1 MRRLGPFLR
10 DAWALAR
17 PYWSSEDR
25 WRARGLL
32 AVVVAL
38 NLSLVGMTVLLTYW
52 QRAFYNTLEAKDWDG
67 FIALL
72 FTWHTTEAEGWLPG
86 FSIVAAA
93 YILIAVYQLYLRQAL
108 QIRWRRWLTEI
119 YLTQWL
125 EGRAYYRMAL
135 TDPVTDNPD
144 QRIAEDAR
152 MFVDDTLSLGLGLMN
167 SVVTLASFIIV
178 LWSLSGPLNVLGVE
192 IPGYMVW
199 VALIYALLGTWL
211 AHLIGRPLI
220 ALNFTQQK
228 VEADF
233 RFALVRFR
241 ENSEGIALYGGEA
254 DEQRGLTQRF
264 RALMENWWAIMT
276 ATKRLTFFTAGYTQV
291 AIVFPIVVAAPAY
304 FAGRIPLGGLIQTSS
319 AFGQVQG
326 ALSWFVDNYARLT
339 EWRATVERLTGF
351 TRAVR
356 AARGADAG
364 PVVAKGT
371 APALS
376 LRGVTLELP
385 DGRVLLDRGEAEI
398 APGEAVVIT
407 GASGS
412 GKSTLFRAIAG
423 IWPFGSGRID
433 LPATGRA
440 LFLPQRPYIPLGTL
454 KRAVCYPE
462 DEAGFTDAAVAEALE
477 AAELGHLM
485 SRLHEADAWDK
496 RLSGGEQ
503 QRIALARALL
513 LKPDWLFL
521 DEATASLDPG
531 AEERLYRRLKERL
544 PGTALISIAHRPA
557 VARFHGRAMRIEGQ
571 KLKVGGGE
579 PPPNPLPSLSPGD

>member
-1 MRRLGPFLR
+1 MRAIGPFLR

-32 AVVVAL
+32 LAVVVL
-38 NLSLVGMTVLLTYW
+38 NLSLVGMTVVLTFW
-52 QRAFYNTLEAKDWDG
+52 QRAFYNALEAKDAAA
-67 FIALL
+67 FTALL
-72 FTWHTTEAEGWLPG
+72 FTWHTTPDEGFLPS
-86 FSIVAAA
+86 FTIVAFA
-93 YILIAVYQLYLRQAL
+93 YILIAVYALYLRQAL
-108 QIRWRRWLTEI
+108 EIRWRRWLTEV

-125 EGRAYYRMAL
+125 GGRAYYRMAL

-152 MFVDDTLSLGLGLMN
+152 LFVEDSLALGLGLLRA
-167 SVVTLASFIIV
+167 VVTLVSFILV
-178 LWSLSGPLNVLGVE
+178 LWSLSGPITVLGVT

-199 VALIYALLGTWL
+199 VALIYAGLGTWL

-220 ALNFTQQK
+220 RLNFNQQK

-233 RFALVRFR
+233 RYALVRFR
-241 ENSEGIALYGGEA
+241 ENAEGIALHGGEA
-254 DEQRGLTQRF
+254 DEKRGLTQRF
-264 RALMENWWAIMT
+264 RALMENWWGIMT
-276 ATKRLTFFTAGYTQV
+276 ATKRLTLFTVGYQQV
-291 AIVFPIVVAAPAY
+291 ASIFPIVVAAPAY

-319 AFGQVQG
+319 AFNQVQDS
-326 ALSWFVDNYARLT
+326 LSWFVENYARLT

-351 TRAVR
+351 TRAVAVAR
-356 AARGADAG
+356 AGTGG
-364 PVVAKGT
+364 PVA
-371 APALS
+371 APGDAPGLALHD
-376 LRGVTLELP
+376 VTLGLP
-385 DGRVLLDRGEAEI
+385 DGRVLVQGGEAAV
-398 APGEAVVIT
+398 APGESVVIT

-454 KRAVCYPE
+454 KRAICYPE
-462 DEAGFTDAAVAEALE
+462 DEAGFSDDAVVAALE
-477 AAELGHLM
+477 AAELAHLAP
-485 SRLHEADAWDK
+485 RLHEAESWDK

-503 QRIALARALL
+503 QRLALARALL

-521 DEATASLDPG
+521 DEATASLDPA
-531 AEERLYRRLKERL
+531 AEERLYARVKAML
-544 PGTALISIAHRPA
+544 PATAVISIAHRPA
-557 VARFHGRAMRIEGQ
+557 VAKFHDRALRVEGQ
-571 KLKVGGGE
+571 RLVAG
-579 PPPNPLPSLSPGD
+579 

>member
-10 DAWALAR
+10 EAWALAR

-25 WRARGLL
+25 WRGRALL

-52 QRAFYNTLEAKDWDG
+52 QRAFYNALEAKDWDG
-67 FIALL
+67 FVALL
-72 FTWHTTEAEGWLPG
+72 FTWHRTDGEGWLPG
-86 FSIVAAA
+86 FAIVAAL

-108 QIRWRRWLTEI
+108 QIRWRRWLTEV
-119 YLTQWL
+119 YLAQWL
-125 EGRAYYRMAL
+125 DGRAYYRMAL

-167 SVVTLASFIIV
+167 SVVTLGSFVIV
-178 LWSLSGPLNVLGVE
+178 LWSLSGPLNVLGVD

-199 VALIYALLGTWL
+199 VALVYALLGTWL

-233 RFALVRFR
+233 RYALVRFR
-241 ENSEGIALYGGEA
+241 ENVEGIALYGGEA
-254 DEQRGLTQRF
+254 DEKRGLTQRF

-291 AIVFPIVVAAPAY
+291 AIIFPIVVAAPAY
-304 FAGRIPLGGLIQTSS
+304 FAGRIQLGGLIQTSS

-351 TRAVR
+351 TRAVQ
-356 AARGADAG
+356 AARTAEAG
-364 PVVAKGT
+364 PVAAAGDAAGLT
-371 APALS
+371 
-376 LRGVTLELP
+376 LRDVTLALP
-385 DGRVLLDRGEAEI
+385 DGRVLLDKASAEI
-398 APGEAVVIT
+398 GPGEAVVIT

-423 IWPFGSGRID
+423 IWPFGGGRVE
-433 LPATGRA
+433 LPAMGRA
-440 LFLPQRPYIPLGTL
+440 LFLPQRPYIPLGSL

-462 DEAGFTDAAVAEALE
+462 DEAGFTDAAVAEVLE
-477 AAELGHLM
+477 AAELAHLVP
-485 SRLHEADAWDK
+485 RLHEADTWDR

-503 QRIALARALL
+503 QRLALARALL

-531 AEERLYRRLKERL
+531 AEERLYARIRERL
-544 PGTALISIAHRPA
+544 PATSILSIAHRPA
-557 VARFHGRAMRIEGQ
+557 VAKFHDRGLRLED
-571 KLKVGGGE
+571 KTLKAG
-579 PPPNPLPSLSPGD
+579 

>member
-1 MRRLGPFLR
+1 MRGLGPFLR

-52 QRAFYNTLEAKDWDG
+52 QRAFYNALEAKDWDA
-67 FIALL
+67 FVALL
-72 FTWHTTEAEGWLPG
+72 FTWHRTETEGWLPG
-86 FSIVAAA
+86 FSIVAAL

-108 QIRWRRWLTEI
+108 QIRWRRWLTEV
-119 YLTQWL
+119 YLGQWL

-152 MFVDDTLSLGLGLMN
+152 MFVDDTLALGLGLMN
-167 SVVTLASFIIV
+167 SVVTLGSFVIV
-178 LWSLSGPLNVLGVE
+178 LWSLSGPLSVLGVE

-211 AHLIGRPLI
+211 AHLIGRPLV

-233 RFALVRFR
+233 RYALVRFR
-241 ENSEGIALYGGEA
+241 ENVEGIALYGGEA
-254 DEQRGLTQRF
+254 DEKRGLTQRF

-291 AIVFPIVVAAPAY
+291 AIIFPIVVAAPAY
-304 FAGRIPLGGLIQTSS
+304 FAGRIQLGGLIQTSS

-351 TRAVR
+351 TRAVQ
-356 AARGADAG
+356 AARSAEAG
-364 PVVAKGT
+364 PVAAKGD
-371 APALS
+371 AAGLAL
-376 LRGVTLELP
+376 RDVTLALP
-385 DGRVLLDRGEAEI
+385 DGRVLLDTASAEV

-423 IWPFGSGRID
+423 IWPFGGGRVA

-440 LFLPQRPYIPLGTL
+440 LFLPQRPYIPLGSL

-462 DEAGFTDAAVAEALE
+462 DESGFTDAAVAEALE
-477 AAELGHLM
+477 AAELPHLVP
-485 SRLHEADAWDK
+485 RLHEADSWDK

-503 QRIALARALL
+503 QRLALARALL

-531 AEERLYRRLKERL
+531 AEERLYARIREML
-544 PGTALISIAHRPA
+544 PGTAILSIAHRPA
-557 VARFHGRAMRIEGQ
+557 VAKFHDRGLRLEDRA
-571 KLKVGGGE
+571 LK
-579 PPPNPLPSLSPGD
+579 PS